1 MTSGESNAPP
11 TVDRVAAENWFL
23 KKGVPSVLTRRE
35 RWRRVWSRSA
45 PALAGVAALQIAVLA
60 LTLGTGSPEIHI
72 DTTASTRS
80 WVGIVVLVVT
90 VPAMALTGYA
100 VSRLASD
107 RTRRH
112 AAGASVLVV
121 LAAGLFDGNT
131 NVVDDVV
138 STALLVGFVVLL
150 TGLGVGSVLA
160 WAIRLTA
167 SHLAS
172 IATLAARALPVVL
185 LTVLV
190 FFNGAIWGMASTI
203 GRDRMWLIVGFM
215 SLIAVAFLLTGLWER
230 VKPMLAQ
237 SETTE
242 ASAAGLAGT
251 PLESMPD
258 PPDPPPLR
266 RGERINVLFVVAAS
280 QVTQV
285 LAVAVATTLIFLGL
299 ALLVLSPPL
308 LDEWTRHNTGNAVIL
323 DATIPLPQ
331 ALVHVL
337 MFLGAL
343 TFMYVSARAVGDGE
357 YRTEFLDPLVED
369 LRTTV
374 TARNR
379 YRSHG
384 D

>member
-1 MTSGESNAPP
+1 
-11 TVDRVAAENWFL
+11 
-23 KKGVPSVLTRRE
+23 
-35 RWRRVWSRSA
+35 
-45 PALAGVAALQIAVLA
+45 
-60 LTLGTGSPEIHI
+60 
-72 DTTASTRS
+72 
-80 WVGIVVLVVT
+80 
-90 VPAMALTGYA
+90 
-100 VSRLASD
+100 
-107 RTRRH
+107 
-112 AAGASVLVV
+112 
-121 LAAGLFDGNT
+121 
-131 NVVDDVV
+131 
-138 STALLVGFVVLL
+138 
-150 TGLGVGSVLA
+150 
-160 WAIRLTA
+160 
-167 SHLAS
+167 
-172 IATLAARALPVVL
+172 
-185 LTVLV
+185 
-190 FFNGAIWGMASTI
+190 
-203 GRDRMWLIVGFM
+203 M

-237 SETTE
+237 SGTTE
-242 ASAAGLAGT
+242 AASAGLSGT
-251 PLESMPD
+251 PFESMPD